1 MFMSASVV
9 KIGGQLEKSMWIV
22 AIGWAYV
29 VILMAATET
38 SVIAGIMTFFG
49 YCVLPLSILFYIAG
63 AGKRRQ
69 RRAGASPHAN
79 LTSTTTPDGDAGLP
93 FASTGFFLASDGAG
107 AACGSADSGGDCGGG
122 DGGGGGGD

>member
-1 MFMSASVV
+1 
-9 KIGGQLEKSMWIV
+9 MWIV

-69 RRAGASPHAN
+69 RRAGASAY
-79 LTSTTTPDGDAGLP
+79 STARPGTGPDGADASVPLTTP
-93 FASTGFFLASDGAG
+93 GFFLPSSDSSNSSN
-107 AACGSADSGGDCGGG
+107 CGSTDSGGGGDCGGG
-122 DGGGGGGD
+122 DGGGGGGGD